1 MIRNQQGPTLPPPFS
16 IVIPVYNDWIPLE
29 RCLDSL
35 TRQTNAPSFEV
46 IVVDDGSDQATPA
59 FVRNPKYEYPLV
71 LLRQSHAGIS
81 VARNQGIRV
90 AKGTVLLFVD
100 ADCKLDTNC
109 LTALNTAIARSPA
122 HDSFQL
128 RLVGDCS
135 TLVGRAEE
143 LRLVTFQNHMLQPDG
158 RIRYLNTAGFAMRR
172 SNVDTEAGVFD
183 PSAFR
188 AEDTLLLAILIDRGE
203 LPLFVP
209 GAIVEHSPEL
219 SLLGAVR
226 KDIWTVYLEGTANDI
241 IARKG
246 VKIRVTHRQRVRLLW
261 SMWKTS
267 GQQSIGRPAWFGL
280 MIRQVVQRTIAV
292 CFHFLSL
299 KPASRG

>member
-1 MIRNQQGPTLPPPFS
+1 MTPPFS

-29 RCLDSL
+29 RCMHSL
-35 TRQTNAPSFEV
+35 SRQTNAPSFEV
-46 IVVDDGSDQATPA
+46 IVVDDGSTQAAPE
-59 FVRNPKYEYPLV
+59 FVRGSNYEYPLV
-71 LLRQSHAGIS
+71 LVRQSHAGIS
-81 VARNQGIRV
+81 VARNQGIRA

-109 LTALNTAIARSPA
+109 LTALNTTIARSPM
-122 HDSFQL
+122 HDCFQL

-172 SNVDTEAGVFD
+172 ARVDTEAGVFD

-188 AEDTLLLAILIDRGE
+188 AEDTLLLANLIERGE

-209 GAIVEHSPEL
+209 GAIVEHSLAL

-226 KDIWTVYLEGTANDI
+226 KDIWTVYLEGTANDM

-246 VKIRVTHRQRVRLLW
+246 VKIRVTHRERIRLLW
-261 SMWKTS
+261 STWKTS
-267 GQQSIGRPAWFGL
+267 GRQSIGRAAWFGL
-280 MIRQVVQRTIAV
+280 MIRQVVQRTVSV
-292 CFHFLSL
+292 CFHWLRL
-299 KPASRG
+299 KPAARG